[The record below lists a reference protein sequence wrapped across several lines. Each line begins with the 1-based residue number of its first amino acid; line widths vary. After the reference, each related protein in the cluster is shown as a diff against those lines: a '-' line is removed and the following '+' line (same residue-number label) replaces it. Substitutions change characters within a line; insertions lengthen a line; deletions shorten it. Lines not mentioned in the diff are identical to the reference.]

1 VNDPAAQPPRDEPAD
16 ERGRAL
22 ARALADELR
31 TVAELLNTRAVPPDA
46 LDGALAT
53 ARALRAGLDE
63 HPASARWYELVEH
76 GAGGREASRGFHDEQ
91 GPLRGL
97 ANVVAPPLRAARA
110 TRADGTVVLRGTVR
124 LGHRYEGPPRAVHGG
139 IVAALFDELLGSA
152 QSQAGVRGMTA
163 KLTIRYRKPTP
174 VDEDLTFE
182 AWIDRE
188 RGRSVVLLGTCHAR
202 GQLVAQAEGLFMRV
216 DFDAVQRRLRDDAD
230 AAAAA
235 AVESTAPGAP
245 G

>member
-1 VNDPAAQPPRDEPAD
+1 VNEPGPHLPHDEQPD

-31 TVAELLNTRAVPPDA
+31 AVAELLNTRVAAPEA
-46 LDGALAT
+46 LDAALAT
-53 ARALRAGLDE
+53 ARTLRAGLDDQ
-63 HPASARWYELVEH
+63 PALVRWYELVEH

-97 ANVVAPPLRAARA
+97 ANVVAPPLRAALAR
-110 TRADGTVVLRGTVR
+110 REDGTEVLRGTVR

-152 QSQAGVRGMTA
+152 QNLAGVRGMTA

-174 VDEDLTFE
+174 LDEDLAFE
-182 AWIDRE
+182 AWVDRD
-188 RGRSVVLLGTCHAR
+188 RGRSVVVLGTCHAR

-216 DFDAVQRRLRDDAD
+216 DFDAVQRRIRDEAD
-230 AAAAA
+230 AA
-235 AVESTAPGAP
+235 VAPAGTDQP